1 MPKGTVTVTALGD
14 SVPSGFACHCTTYV
28 QRVGTALGHELG
40 KVPVVHNLAVGGLT
54 SADLRGSLTEPAV
67 RRSLAAADLTL
78 VEVGA
83 NDFDESDVSD
93 PSCEPAATSSCY
105 SATLTRLRANV
116 RRIVETA
123 QADQQTPGAQVAVLS
138 YWNVFKDGA
147 VGRARG
153 EAYVA
158 GSDDLTRVVNGVLRE
173 VADQEGAIYV
183 DAYSPFKG
191 TGGRDATGDLAAD
204 GDHPNSSGHRL
215 LARAVLAALQDVFV
229 TPSPGTA
236 AP

>member
-1 MPKGTVTVTALGD
+1 M
-14 SVPSGFACHCTTYV
+14 
-28 QRVGTALGHELG
+28 
-40 KVPVVHNLAVGGLT
+40 
-54 SADLRGSLTEPAV
+54 
-67 RRSLAAADLTL
+67 
-78 VEVGA
+78 
-83 NDFDESDVSD
+83 SD

-105 SATLTRLRANV
+105 SATLSRLRANV
-116 RRIVETA
+116 RRIVETV
-123 QADQQTPGAQVAVLS
+123 QADQQTPGAQVAVLG

-153 EAYVA
+153 GAYVA
-158 GSDDLTRVVNGVLRE
+158 GSDDLTRVVNVVLRE

-204 GDHPNSSGHRL
+204 GDHPNSQGHLL
-215 LARAVLAALQDVFV
+215 LARAVLAALQDVFA

-236 AP
+236 AQ